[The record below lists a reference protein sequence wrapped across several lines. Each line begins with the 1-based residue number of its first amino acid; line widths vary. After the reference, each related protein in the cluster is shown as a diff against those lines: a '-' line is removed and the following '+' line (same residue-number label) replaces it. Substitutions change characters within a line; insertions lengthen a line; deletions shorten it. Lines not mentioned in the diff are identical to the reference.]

1 MELKLKQLLW
11 VTLAVCGLLFVW
23 NLTLLNRI
31 NSEDLNQTET
41 KKKIVELQTQVE
53 KLNQKQGMLNRD
65 KEHLVKELNDVV
77 KLLESTPKLN
87 SIMIE
92 NLKEKGIT
100 DSEEILLDLL
110 GKPDIVPFDGVLGG
124 TMFISR
130 AWLLT
135 DHYVL
140 AEFEDGHVLGY
151 MILEYEI
158 KDQHIIWNVM
168 GSNIQ
173 E

>member
-1 MELKLKQLLW
+1 MKLKQLLW
-11 VTLAVCGLLFVW
+11 VTLAVCALLLVW
-23 NLTLLNRI
+23 NLNLLSRI
-31 NSEDLNQTET
+31 NSEELNQNET
-41 KKKIVELQTQVE
+41 KKRIAELQIEQE
-53 KLNQKQGMLNRD
+53 KLNQKQGILALE
-65 KEHLVKELNDVV
+65 KEQLIKELNDVV
-77 KLLESTPKLN
+77 KLLGSAPKLN
-87 SIMIE
+87 DIMIE
-92 NLKEKGIT
+92 NLQDKGIT
-100 DSEEILLDLL
+100 DSEQILIDLL
-110 GKPDIVPFDGVLGG
+110 GKEDLVPFDGVLGG

-158 KDQHIIWNVM
+158 NQQDITWEVIA
-168 GSNIQ
+168 SNMQ